1 MSEWVNSRAV
11 VTVSRHGAQELT
23 PTDAARLS
31 LCVIAGATHEFDV
44 SNGPREFYDP
54 AGNRRKGGTIHAD
67 VILKHANRHTTSH
80 NSFLLHNSI
89 YRRCEVGL
97 GLFATILACPHHVP
111 LRGNLEMPILRFCRF
126 KALT

>member
-1 MSEWVNSRAV
+1 MGHANFTIQLEM
-11 VTVSRHGAQELT
+11 GAKAERFT
-23 PTDAARLS
+23 PNL
-31 LCVIAGATHEFDV
+31 
-44 SNGPREFYDP
+44 
-54 AGNRRKGGTIHAD
+54 
-67 VILKHANRHTTSH
+67 ILKHANRHTTSN

-126 KALT
+126 KALP